1 MDERTKLSPTSGLSV
16 IVVDEDK
23 HHANSTRSMLCTFN
37 YHAIAYTSPMK
48 AIEFL
53 GGHAQEVDLAL
64 VAVHMREMHGYQF
77 LDMIREHHKNIQVIM
92 MSEETTMDIMKRCVD
107 LGACFLAKKPID
119 AYTINNLWQHLDLE
133 DPRMD
138 NIMKLLQGNGEQ
150 QDLSY
155 RKESTKTKKG
165 YICWNEY
172 LHRKFLRALEILG
185 EGATSPRNIEILMN
199 VEGVNRKHIASHL
212 QKYRKRMA
220 AGKQNSAL
228 GAVKCSNRASGT
240 SKSAKSILEGPNT
253 SLNSLDIQQKEMT
266 ADENMP
272 HAQTGNFCDNSSAQA
287 AMRRSIQFGT
297 MYDESQYLYF
307 PTGNEGTEYGLHTM
321 EDGVAEYDVTSAFG
335 FSTEVSAANSFSA
348 DSTNNILNNN
358 SSEEQDCQE
367 DKAGKAVKLVEYSDS
382 EDDEI

>member
-1 MDERTKLSPTSGLSV
+1 MDERAKLSPTTGLSV

-53 GGHAQEVDLAL
+53 GDHAHEVDLAL

-119 AYTINNLWQHLDLE
+119 AHTINNLWQHLDLE

-150 QDLSY
+150 HDLSY

-220 AGKQNSAL
+220 AGKQNSA
-228 GAVKCSNRASGT
+228 AGT
-240 SKSAKSILEGPNT
+240 SKSTKSLQEGPNT
-253 SLNSLDIQQKEMT
+253 SLNSLDMQQKETT
-266 ADENMP
+266 ADEDMP
-272 HAQTGNFCDNSSAQA
+272 HAQAGNFCDNSAQA

-307 PTGNEGTEYGLHTM
+307 PTGDEGTEYGLHMM
-321 EDGVAEYDVTSAFG
+321 EDGVVEYDITSAFS
-335 FSTEVSAANSFSA
+335 FSAEVSATADSFSA
-348 DSTNNILNNN
+348 DSTNDILNNN

-367 DKAGKAVKLVEYSDS
+367 DNAGKAMKLVDYSDS

>member
-1 MDERTKLSPTSGLSV
+1 MDQRTKLSPTAGLSV

-37 YHAIAYTSPMK
+37 YHATAYTSPME
-48 AIEFL
+48 AIDFL

-77 LDMIREHHKNIQVIM
+77 LDMVREHHKNIQVIM
-92 MSEETTMDIMKRCVD
+92 MSEETTMDIMKRSVD

-119 AYTINNLWQHLDLE
+119 AHTINNLWQHLDLE

-138 NIMKLLQGNGEQ
+138 NIMKLLQGNNGEQ
-150 QDLSY
+150 QDVSY

-185 EGATSPRNIEILMN
+185 EGASSPRNIEILMN

-212 QKYRKRMA
+212 QKYRKRME

-228 GAVKCSNRASGT
+228 GSVKCGNRASWT
-240 SKSAKSILEGPNT
+240 SKSTKSLQEGPNT
-253 SLNSLDIQQKEMT
+253 SLNSPDIQQEEMK
-266 ADENMP
+266 ADEDMP
-272 HAQTGNFCDNSSAQA
+272 HAQTGNFSDNSAHA

-297 MYDESQYLYF
+297 IYDESQYLYF
-307 PTGNEGTEYGLHTM
+307 PSVDEGTEYGLDLK
-321 EDGVAEYDVTSAFG
+321 EDGAAEYGDTSASG
-335 FSTEVSAANSFSA
+335 FSEVSTADSFSA
-348 DSTNNILNNN
+348 DVTNDILNNN
-358 SSEEQDCQE
+358 SSEEQDCQG
-367 DKAGKAVKLVEYSDS
+367 DKAGKATVKIVDYSDS
-382 EDDEI
+382 EDDGI

>member
-1 MDERTKLSPTSGLSV
+1 MDERTNLSTTVGLSV
-16 IVVDEDK
+16 IIVDEDK
-23 HHANSTRSMLCTFN
+23 CHAYSTRSMLCTFN
-37 YHAIAYTSPMK
+37 YHATAYTSPMK
-48 AIEFL
+48 AIDFL
-53 GGHAQEVDLAL
+53 EGHAQEVDLAL

-77 LDMIREHHKNIQVIM
+77 LDMVREHHKNIQVIM

-119 AYTINNLWQHLDLE
+119 AHTINNLWQHLDLE

-150 QDLSY
+150 QDVSY

-185 EGATSPRNIEILMN
+185 EGASSPRNIEILMN

-212 QKYRKRMA
+212 QKYRKRME

-228 GAVKCSNRASGT
+228 GVVKCSNRASGT
-240 SKSAKSILEGPNT
+240 SKSAKSLQEGPNT
-253 SLNSLDIQQKEMT
+253 SLNSLDIQQEEMT
-266 ADENMP
+266 NDEDMP
-272 HAQTGNFCDNSSAQA
+272 HAQTGNFSDNIAHA

-297 MYDESQYLYF
+297 MYDESQFLCF
-307 PTGNEGTEYGLHTM
+307 PSGDEGTEYGLDTM
-321 EDGVAEYDVTSAFG
+321 EDGVAEYGDTSAFG
-335 FSTEVSAANSFSA
+335 FSAEVSTADSFSA
-348 DSTNNILNNN
+348 DGTNEILNNN
-358 SSEEQDCQE
+358 NSEGQDFKGDE
-367 DKAGKAVKLVEYSDS
+367 AGKAVKLVDYSDS
-382 EDDEI
+382 EDDKI

>member
-1 MDERTKLSPTSGLSV
+1 MDERTKLSPTAGLSV

-37 YHAIAYTSPMK
+37 YHAIAYTSPLK
-48 AIEFL
+48 AIDFL
-53 GGHAQEVDLAL
+53 EGHALEVDLAL

-77 LDMIREHHKNIQVIM
+77 LDMVREHHKNIQVIM

-119 AYTINNLWQHLDLE
+119 AHTINNLWQHLDLE

-150 QDLSY
+150 QDVSY

-185 EGATSPRNIEILMN
+185 EGASSPRNIEILMN
-199 VEGVNRKHIASHL
+199 VEGVNRKHVASHL
-212 QKYRKRMA
+212 Q
-220 AGKQNSAL
+220 
-228 GAVKCSNRASGT
+228 CSNGASGT
-240 SKSAKSILEGPNT
+240 SKSAKSLQKGPNT
-253 SLNSLDIQQKEMT
+253 SLNSPDIQQEEMK
-266 ADENMP
+266 ADEDMP
-272 HAQTGNFCDNSSAQA
+272 HAQTGNFSDNIALA

-297 MYDESQYLYF
+297 MYDESQFLYF
-307 PTGNEGTEYGLHTM
+307 PSGDEGTESGLDM
-321 EDGVAEYDVTSAFG
+321 KEDGAAEYGDTSASG
-335 FSTEVSAANSFSA
+335 FSEVSTADSFSA
-348 DSTNNILNNN
+348 DGTNDILNNN
-358 SSEEQDCQE
+358 SSEEQDCQG
-367 DKAGKAVKLVEYSDS
+367 DKAVKAVKLVDYSDS